1 MAGGA
6 FVAGEAYFDA
16 FAGQRVDVHLGPFD
30 EYQMPTAEDQTGVDE
45 IVEMVRN
52 GLDRDITLSRDFR
65 RWCWAAFEHTQYG
78 PEQFRSQ
85 VHRGWFPERSLSKS
99 TVNRW
104 RGAWSMEGRWG
115 RAGHD
120 FYDGEPVE
128 PNCSLC
134 SARSEQTYQTV

>member
-30 EYQMPTAEDQTGVDE
+30 EYQMPTAET
-45 IVEMVRN
+45 RPAST
-52 GLDRDITLSRDFR
+52 RLSRWYETVWTEISLCLAISD
-65 RWCWAAFEHTQYG
+65 AGAG
-78 PEQFRSQ
+78 PPSSTRSMDRA
-85 VHRGWFPERSLSKS
+85 VSEPSASRMVSERSLSKS

-115 RAGHD
+115 EGW
-120 FYDGEPVE
+120 
-128 PNCSLC
+128 
-134 SARSEQTYQTV
+134 T